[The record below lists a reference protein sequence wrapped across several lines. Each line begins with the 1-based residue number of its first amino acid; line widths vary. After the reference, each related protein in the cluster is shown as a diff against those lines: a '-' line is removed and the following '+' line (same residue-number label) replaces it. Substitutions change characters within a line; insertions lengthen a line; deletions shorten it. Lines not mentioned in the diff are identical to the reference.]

1 MRFLSEHGS
10 TSGLRRNGGALSR
23 RIVWNQKL
31 YQRGVL
37 IVSFVLEIEFN
48 SDPLSDQD
56 FPVGDE
62 LARTLEGRRGGFDFH
77 N

>member
-1 MRFLSEHGS
+1 M
-10 TSGLRRNGGALSR
+10 N
-23 RIVWNQKL
+23 
-31 YQRGVL
+31 
-37 IVSFVLEIEFN
+37 FVLEIEFN